1 MTLLPADH
9 PRLTKRPFSTAEV
22 LADGIVH
29 VAALLAG
36 VIAFALLLGHVL
48 ERADMGLFAALAVY
62 AGGYFL
68 MFGFSLAYNMTPPSA
83 LKWLLRRFD
92 HSAIYVMIAGTYTA
106 LLVQFDSA
114 AWAWAWALGAIVWT
128 GAIIGVVVKVAL
140 PGRYDRL
147 SLLAYIA
154 LGWVGLAGIGPASAA
169 LPAASLWLVGL
180 GGVTYVAGVA
190 FYKWHALRF
199 HNAIWHG
206 FVAVASGLHFAAV
219 ALAVAA

>member
-1 MTLLPADH
+1 MSLPEHH
-9 PRLTKRPFSTAEV
+9 PRLTKRPFSTGEL

-29 VAALLAG
+29 ALALVAG
-36 VIAFALLLGHVL
+36 VIAFSLLLGHVL
-48 ERADMGLFAALAVY
+48 ARSEPGLFAALAVY

-92 HSAIYVMIAGTYTA
+92 HSAIYLMIAGTYTA
-106 LLVQFDSA
+106 ILVQFDHA
-114 AWAWAWALGAIVWT
+114 GWAWTLGAIVWT
-128 GAIIGVVVKVAL
+128 GAVLGAIVKVAL

-154 LGWVGLAGIGPASAA
+154 LGWVGLAGIGPASEA
-169 LPAASLWLVGL
+169 LPPLSLWLIAL
-180 GGVTYVAGVA
+180 GGITYVAGVA

-206 FVAVASGLHFAAV
+206 FVALAAGLHFAAI
-219 ALAVAA
+219 ALSVSA